1 MTSKDT
7 EQACRD
13 ISHSLARR
21 ALVPFPNYSGC
32 SRGKHFGSPAF
43 FIFYF
48 LFCGFVPAPGN
59 KKLKRKES
67 KLNIQ
72 SLWLWKRKV

>member
-43 FIFYF
+43 F
-48 LFCGFVPAPGN
+48 FCSFVPAPVN
-59 KKLKRKES
+59 KKLKRKEF

>member
-21 ALVPFPNYSGC
+21 ALVPFPNCSGC
-32 SRGKHFGSPAF
+32 STGKHFEAQLF
-43 FIFYF
+43 F
-48 LFCGFVPAPGN
+48 FCSLVPAPGN

-67 KLNIQ
+67 ELNIQ
-72 SLWLWKRKV
+72 SLWLWKIKV